1 MGANVKAGWR
11 DIVFLPQAIG
21 WI

>member
-1 MGANVKAGWR
+1 MGANVKSGWR

>member
-1 MGANVKAGWR
+1 MGANVKAGWM